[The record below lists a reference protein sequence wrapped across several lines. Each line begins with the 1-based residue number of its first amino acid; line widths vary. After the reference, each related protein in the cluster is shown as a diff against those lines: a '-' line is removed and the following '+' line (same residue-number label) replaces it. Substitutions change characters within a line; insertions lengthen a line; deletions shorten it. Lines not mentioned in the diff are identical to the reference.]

1 MEIMTNKII
10 NKIIIILSLVL
21 NNTAFSSDII
31 LKDIRVGTS
40 KTTTRIVLDFNKNVQ
55 YSIFNLRN
63 PYRLVIDT
71 TDFKTKIA
79 PETIYQNG
87 AIRSIRTGTFSPN
100 ISRTVIDLKYP
111 VKIKKVSSYKKDI
124 KKLVIDIIKT
134 SKKQHQNQK
143 PIKSAQWNSLERKG
157 KTAQKKEFEK
167 ISRPIEKAG
176 KPLIM
181 LDAGHGGPDSGAIGI
196 GGYYEKRIT
205 LAIAKEV
212 YKTLKATG
220 KFNVGLTRNRDIY
233 IPLRTRYRIAEKR
246 QADFFISIHADKH
259 TKSSVRGMSIY
270 TLSDK
275 ASDREAAKLARKE
288 NAFDQMISSSSLKNE
303 DDTKGILIDLT
314 QNNVMNSASEL
325 TYYLIKV
332 AKYNKVRLLRRPHRF
347 AGFAVLKS
355 PNIPSILIEAGY
367 MSNKYDIKNL
377 NNKNWRKRFAEVLT
391 KALIQYYKKY
401 PFQN

>member
-1 MEIMTNKII
+1 MKKII
-10 NKIIIILSLVL
+10 SKIIIILSLTL
-21 NNTAFSSDII
+21 STKAFSSDIV

-40 KTTTRIVLDFNKNVQ
+40 KITTRIVLDFNKNVQ
-55 YSIFNLRN
+55 YNIFNLRN

-71 TDFKTKIA
+71 TDFKTKLA
-79 PETIYQNG
+79 PETLYQKG

-100 ISRTVIDLKYP
+100 VSRTVIDLKYP
-111 VKIKKVSSYKKDI
+111 IKIKKVLQYKKDS
-124 KKLVIDIIKT
+124 KKLVIDIIKA
-134 SKKQHQNQK
+134 SKNEHKNQK
-143 PIKSAQWNSLERKG
+143 SIKSDLWSSLERKS
-157 KTAQKKEFEK
+157 KIAQKKELDK
-167 ISRPIEKAG
+167 ISQPIKKSG
-176 KPLIM
+176 KPLII
-181 LDAGHGGPDSGAIGI
+181 LDAGHGGPDAGAIGI
-196 GGYYEKRIT
+196 GGYYEKRVT
-205 LAIAKEV
+205 LAIAQEV

-220 KFNVGLTRNRDIY
+220 KFNVGLTRSRDIY

-259 TKSSVRGMSIY
+259 SKSSVRGMSIY
-270 TLSDK
+270 TLSNK

-288 NAFDQMISSSSLKNE
+288 NAFDEMISGSSLKNE

-325 TYYLIKV
+325 TNYLIKV
-332 AKYNKVRLLRRPHRF
+332 AKYNKIKLLRRPHRF

-377 NNKNWRKRFAEVLT
+377 NNKNWRKRFANVLT
-391 KALIQYYKKY
+391 KSLIQYYEKY
-401 PFQN
+401 PLQN